1 MKIKT
6 VLLFGLIILTTH
18 ANAMIIRHDV
28 EPALYLANESD
39 YLAVFPVQVN
49 GTRKECVA
57 TLIAPKWAIT
67 AAHCTVLIN
76 LESEQ
81 PHEVLI
87 NKSFHAVK
95 SIYIHPEFGRVQG
108 IRSEDGTLIDVIM
121 EPKNMSY
128 DVALIEMAQSVEGI
142 NPIELYTSSDEINQ
156 KILLL
161 GWGDFA
167 NGKIGT
173 VRDEPVNDGQFR
185 KAHNLIEGIEDNYL
199 AFSFDSPSSS
209 RVLELEG
216 VNGPGDSGG
225 PALIQKGRKLFIA
238 GVSSRG
244 YYANENQGLIAEG
257 KYGWTEN
264 YVRISTIVNW
274 INTYIGQPNPIMP

>member
-6 VLLFGLIILTTH
+6 VLLFVSIFLTTD
-18 ANAMIIRHDV
+18 ALSMIIRHDV
-28 EPALYLANESD
+28 DPALYLANESD
-39 YLAVFPVQVN
+39 YPAVFPVQVKEK
-49 GTRKECVA
+49 RKECVA
-57 TLIAPKWAIT
+57 TLIAPNWAIT

-76 LESEQ
+76 LESKQ

-87 NKSFHAVK
+87 NKAYHAVK
-95 SIYIHPEFGRVQG
+95 SVFIHPKFGKVQG
-108 IRSEDGTLIDVIM
+108 VRGEDGALVDIIM

-128 DVALIEMAQSVEGI
+128 DVALIELSRAVQGVR
-142 NPIELYTSSDEINQ
+142 PVKLYTSSDEINQ
-156 KILLL
+156 KIVLL

-167 NGKIGT
+167 NGKTGT
-173 VRDEPVNDGQFR
+173 LRNEPANDGQFR

-199 AFSFDSPSSS
+199 AFSFDSPGSS

-225 PALIQKGRKLFIA
+225 PALIEKNKNLYIA

-244 YYANENQGLIAEG
+244 YYANESDEISAEG

-264 YVRISTIVNW
+264 YVRISTISNW
-274 INTYIGQPNPIMP
+274 IKNHID